1 MQRFPIQL
9 PVLSKR
15 RKEESLLRRSLR
27 VGELA
32 KVTGKTVRALHLYEE
47 LGLLAPSERSKG
59 GYRLYDEAAL
69 QLVRDTLVIT
79 LKLAAPILAAGVV
92 VGLLV
97 SIFQSVTSIQD
108 QTITFVPKIVVM
120 VIVSAV
126 LLPWIAARLMDFAR
140 DLFSLASG

>member
-1 MQRFPIQL
+1 MM
-9 PVLSKR
+9 
-15 RKEESLLRRSLR
+15 
-27 VGELA
+27 
-32 KVTGKTVRALHLYEE
+32 
-47 LGLLAPSERSKG
+47 
-59 GYRLYDEAAL
+59 LYDEAAL